1 MSNSLQSILRL
12 VFPAV
17 SIFMIGCG
25 GDGNVGVDTPPPPV
39 PGARLLG
46 TSEYD
51 GAQGLAVDSSGNI
64 FIAGFTSGDLDGN
77 SNAGVNDTFLTK
89 CDSSGIKQWTRLLG
103 GGSNDDLALGIA
115 VDGRGN
121 VYIAGVTA
129 GYYWL
134 DGIPNGGRW

>member
-12 VFPAV
+12 VFTAV

-51 GAQGLAVDSSGNI
+51 GAQGVAVDGSGNI
-64 FIAGFTSGDLDGN
+64 FIAGFTGGDLDGN
-77 SNAGVNDTFLTK
+77 PNAGVNDIFWVQYSP
-89 CDSSGIKQWTRLLG
+89 DGVKQ
-103 GGSNDDLALGIA
+103 
-115 VDGRGN
+115 
-121 VYIAGVTA
+121 
-129 GYYWL
+129 
-134 DGIPNGGRW
+134 